1 MKKRVLIQILIV
13 LPVVAVSLLYLR
25 RLVRRFFFEPPR
37 AESEMRTKLTQAAL
51 QVEAGAP
58 KTVTLYFPSFSA
70 GRLVPETRQ
79 MALTKNNA
87 DRIRQVL
94 LALIE
99 GSHQGADAPLPPATT
114 IRGVFLTSK
123 GTAYLDFSKDLLQNF
138 PSGIESETLS
148 IYSVVSSITANVPAV
163 KKVRVLIQGQEV
175 ESLDGHADLS
185 EAYVPDTNWV
195 AAAP

>member
-1 MKKRVLIQILIV
+1 MKKRVLIQILIL
-13 LPVVAVSLLYLR
+13 LPVVAISLLYLR
-25 RLVRRFFFEPPR
+25 RLVQRFFFEPQR

-58 KTVTLYFPSFSA
+58 QTVTLYFPSFGA
-70 GRLVPETRQ
+70 ARLVPETRQ
-79 MALTKNNA
+79 MALAKNDA

-99 GSHQGADAPLPPATT
+99 GSHQGSDAPLPSATT
-114 IRGVFLTSK
+114 IRGVFLTPE
-123 GTAYLDFSKDLLQNF
+123 GTAYLDFSKDLLQSF

-148 IYSVVSSITANVPAV
+148 IYSIVNSIMANVPAV
-163 KKVRVLIQGQEV
+163 KKVRVLVQGQEV

-185 EAYVPDTNWV
+185 EAYVPDSNWLTP
-195 AAAP
+195 AQ

>member
-1 MKKRVLIQILIV
+1 MKKRVLIQILIL

-25 RLVRRFFFEPPR
+25 RLVQRFFFESQR
-37 AESEMRTKLTQAAL
+37 TESEMRTKLTQAAL

-58 KTVTLYFPSFSA
+58 QSVTLYFPSFNA

-79 MALTKNNA
+79 IALANEDV

-99 GSHQGADAPLPPATT
+99 GSHQGSNAPLPPTST
-114 IRGVFLTSK
+114 IRGVFLTPK

-148 IYSVVSSITANVPAV
+148 IYSIVSSITANVPAV
-163 KKVRVLIQGQEV
+163 KKVRILVQGQEM

-185 EAYVPDTNWV
+185 EAYVPDPGWLS
-195 AAAP
+195 AAP

>member
-1 MKKRVLIQILIV
+1 LKKRVLIQILIL

-25 RLVRRFFFEPPR
+25 RLVQRFFFEPQH

-58 KTVTLYFPSFSA
+58 ETVTLYFPSFSA
-70 GRLVPETRQ
+70 GRLAPETRQ
-79 MALTKNNA
+79 IALAKENV

-99 GSHQGADAPLPPATT
+99 GSHQGSDAPLPPATT

-148 IYSVVSSITANVPAV
+148 VYSIVSSITVNVPAV
-163 KKVRVLIQGQEV
+163 KKVRVLVQGQEV

-185 EAYVPDTNWV
+185 QAYVPDSTWL
-195 AAAP
+195 APAQ